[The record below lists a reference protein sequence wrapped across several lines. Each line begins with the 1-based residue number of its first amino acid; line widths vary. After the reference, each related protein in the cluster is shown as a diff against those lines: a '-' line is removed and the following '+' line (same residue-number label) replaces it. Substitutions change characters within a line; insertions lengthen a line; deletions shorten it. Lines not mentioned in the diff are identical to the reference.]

1 MNHAAFKDF
10 LQGNKISLRSFE
22 RFCRTDDISKTMLYR
37 LSSSNYTGRPKV
49 ETLQKVVPALITHS
63 RRWMEAH
70 GLLAEEIDR
79 ILSEIFEEDYQ
90 PMICE
95 RHKLE
100 PEHLEFFN
108 LDRDPFALEADPRK
122 ADEVYT
128 NKELDRI
135 VRRVEDAVKFQGFVS
150 ILGPV
155 GAGKTI
161 LKQRIADRLKKT
173 GKAELLWPRFAEMG
187 KLNAGGIV
195 HYLLEE
201 FGQRGRA
208 RLPLAQRQLEK
219 QLAQYSD
226 AGRPVAMI
234 IDECHRLSDA
244 TLSALKNFY
253 ELGTG
258 GYEKYLSLVLLGQ
271 LSFKRRLEN
280 SEFREIAERVEV
292 INMPSLSKHAGEYI
306 THRIS
311 LAGGEV
317 KKLFSEEALHII
329 ASQASTPLAIGN
341 LANRALIE
349 AFKKDE
355 HKVIARFLEKD
366 TDPKVR
372 QLKKVA
378 SA

>member
-37 LSSSNYTGRPKV
+37 LSSSNYTGRPKA

-201 FGQRGRA
+201 FGQRGRTFTSRATPA
-208 RLPLAQRQLEK
+208 RKAACSVQRC
-219 QLAQYSD
+219 
-226 AGRPVAMI
+226 RP
-234 IDECHRLSDA
+234 S
-244 TLSALKNFY
+244 
-253 ELGTG
+253 
-258 GYEKYLSLVLLGQ
+258 
-271 LSFKRRLEN
+271 RRDD
-280 SEFREIAERVEV
+280 
-292 INMPSLSKHAGEYI
+292 H
-306 THRIS
+306 
-311 LAGGEV
+311 
-317 KKLFSEEALHII
+317 
-329 ASQASTPLAIGN
+329 
-341 LANRALIE
+341 
-349 AFKKDE
+349 
-355 HKVIARFLEKD
+355 
-366 TDPKVR
+366 
-372 QLKKVA
+372 
-378 SA
+378 